1 MNTHLVVTRIIVI
14 ASLALIP
21 WIAAPSADAAGKA
34 PKVSAPPTQSE
45 GRSSVAS
52 GTVEDSQQACLAR
65 IPKGAT
71 AGQRMI
77 AEGSCKRDQE
87 SRQSIQDAP
96 GR

>member
-1 MNTHLVVTRIIVI
+1 MNSHLVITRIIVI

-34 PKVSAPPTQSE
+34 PKLSAPPTQSE
-45 GRSSVAS
+45 GRSIVAS
-52 GTVEDSQQACLAR
+52 GSVEDSQQACLAR

-71 AGQRMI
+71 AGQRMV
-77 AEGSCKRDQE
+77 AEDSCKRDQK

-96 GR
+96 SR